1 MNILWR
7 FYIDFVDIVKV
18 TVKNYFRFRG
28 HCKSYERGH
37 CKSYERGHCKSYEQ
51 WFSFSS
57 LAKLLLKDFGK
68 YIA

>member
-7 FYIDFVDIVKV
+7 FYVDFVDIVKV

-37 CKSYERGHCKSYEQ
+37 CKSYERGHCKSYTCE
-51 WFSFSS
+51 
-57 LAKLLLKDFGK
+57 
-68 YIA
+68 